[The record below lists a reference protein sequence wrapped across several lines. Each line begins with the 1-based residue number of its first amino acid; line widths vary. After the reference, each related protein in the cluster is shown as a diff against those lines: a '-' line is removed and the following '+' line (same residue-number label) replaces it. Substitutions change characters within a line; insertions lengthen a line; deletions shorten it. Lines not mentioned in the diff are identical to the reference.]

1 MKHYSYRNNIVTLLS
16 IKELRRW
23 QKKYKIRSD
32 DAFQASSIFE
42 DKDGSHGRWAKEL
55 REWYFQS
62 LAMGTAP
69 TPFILVDVKKCYDAA
84 VKAERQDDIE
94 YYKKWVEEGV
104 DYLILDAYNREETI
118 DFIFNNKVELI
129 PDEYE
134 LDNGDNCVITKGY
147 NTWFKL
153 PRKMKAHILRQNISF
168 CLYENVVRVNLSEI
182 CKRVNLGEAWTK
194 ALFRNTHVTYRA
206 KKVRSF
212 IYKWKDF
219 FIAACDSGAWF
230 KPHQLKLRIPDVF
243 IQQMMWIDLYSFIS
257 STRVLLD
264 DNALDKMYETP
275 IDEKQVDASMTRID
289 EFFKMME
296 NTKDAIGGCKYFAL
310 KNRIVIL
317 HLFELYI
324 TARKAPN
331 SLVVDK
337 EKYHEIY
344 KSLMD
349 AHTHYS
355 LQQGPSDKHPEHF
368 YETKKGTLKL
378 YKVMIT
384 GLQYMNVQICHK
396 LLKEMFKFE
405 EFCYKPG
412 KRVVDDSDK
421 AVIAHKRGN
430 ITPEGDIIHQ
440 SRINTGDFEKGHG
453 LETFASNPEKDADIN
468 DTYIQTKQAN
478 KKQGNKPIPSLE
490 KKNNE
495 MEVPA

>member
-1 MKHYSYRNNIVTLLS
+1 MKHYSKRNNIITLLS
-16 IKELRRW
+16 IKELRKW
-23 QKKYKIRSD
+23 QKKYKIKSD
-32 DAFQASSIFE
+32 SAFQANSIFE
-42 DKDGSHGRWAKEL
+42 DKDGSHGRWEKIL
-55 REWYFQS
+55 RELYFQS
-62 LAMGTAP
+62 LAMGAAP

-84 VKAERQDDIE
+84 DKAERHDDIE
-94 YYKKWVEEGV
+94 YYKKWLDEGV
-104 DYLILDAYNREETI
+104 DYLILDAYNRNECIE
-118 DFIFNNKVELI
+118 FIFDDKVELI

-134 LDNGDNCVITKGY
+134 LDNGEPCIITKSH
-147 NTWFKL
+147 NTWSKL

-168 CLYENVVRVNLSEI
+168 CLYENVVRSNLSEI
-182 CKRVNLGEAWTK
+182 CKRVNFGAIWTR
-194 ALFRNTHVTYRA
+194 ALFRNTSTTLRA
-206 KKVRSF
+206 ERVRSF
-212 IYKWKDF
+212 VYKWKDF
-219 FIAACDSGAWF
+219 FIKAHESGAWF
-230 KPHQLKLRIPDVF
+230 KSNQLKLRIPDVF
-243 IQQMMWIDLYSFIS
+243 VQQMMWIDLYSLIS
-257 STRVLLD
+257 STKVLLD

-275 IDEKQVDASMTRID
+275 IDKKQVNASMNRIE

-296 NTKDAIGGCKYFAL
+296 NTKDTIGGCKYFAF

-317 HLFELYI
+317 HLFQLYI

-331 SLVVDK
+331 IRVVDK

-344 KSLMD
+344 KALMD

-368 YETKKGTLKL
+368 HETKKGTLKL

-384 GLQYMNVQICHK
+384 GLQYLNVQICHK
-396 LLKEMFKFE
+396 LLKSKFNIE
-405 EFCYKPG
+405 DFCYTPG
-412 KRVVDDSDK
+412 KRVVDDLDK

-430 ITPEGDIIHQ
+430 ISPEGEIIHQ
-440 SRINTGDFEKGHG
+440 SRVNTSDYEKGHG